1 MSDSFDE
8 LEPPD
13 PRSTLHR
20 VVEGLTVVALVV
32 AVILWQSDG
41 TLMAARTL
49 LGMDGDAQ
57 AEPSATLV
65 AMSVQPQ
72 PIQPQSSDI
81 RLVKHVAPAVST
93 PDIDPVATGSV
104 AAATATRPARPITP
118 PDVRPFPAQPAPD
131 PVRLV
136 TPSVALPPPPLTP
149 RGWTAA
155 CDRPEASFCTASQS
169 LSQPDDPLVETSWT
183 IEHSAGGLFAIWTA
197 PTGVMVD
204 RGMTLIM
211 GDGRPKTVPFTAC
224 GAHSCEVRARLAG
237 DFVSL
242 LRRSSRIST
251 EIVLKNGKTVSF
263 DFSREGLDAA
273 LAKLGV

>member
-13 PRSTLHR
+13 PRSTLYR

-49 LGMDGDAQ
+49 IGLDGGTAE
-57 AEPSATLV
+57 EPSSTLV
-65 AMSVQPQ
+65 AMSMQPSS
-72 PIQPQSSDI
+72 ILPQSSDI
-81 RLVKHVAPAVST
+81 RLVKHVAPAAPVA
-93 PDIDPVATGSV
+93 DVDPVATGSV
-104 AAATATRPARPITP
+104 ATPAATRPGRPSAR
-118 PDVRPFPAQPAPD
+118 QPAAET
-131 PVRLV
+131 VRLV
-136 TPSVALPPPPLTP
+136 APSATLPPLTP
-149 RGWTAA
+149 RGWIAA

-183 IEHSAGGLFAIWTA
+183 IEHSADGLFAVWTA
-197 PTGVMVD
+197 PTSVMVD
-204 RGMTLIM
+204 RGMTLMM
-211 GDGRPKTVPFTAC
+211 GDGHPKTVPFTAC

-237 DFVSL
+237 DFIAL

-251 EIVLKNGKTVSF
+251 EMVLKSGKTVSF
-263 DFSREGLDAA
+263 DFSRQGLDAA

>member
-13 PRSTLHR
+13 PRSTFYR

-49 LGMDGDAQ
+49 FGINGGVE
-57 AEPSATLV
+57 EPAPTLIAVSAPP
-65 AMSVQPQ
+65 AS
-72 PIQPQSSDI
+72 IQPQSTDI
-81 RLVKHVAPAVST
+81 RLVKHAAPAPVA
-93 PDIDPVATGSV
+93 DVDPVATGSI
-104 AAATATRPARPITP
+104 AAPVATRPARPF
-118 PDVRPFPAQPAPD
+118 VAQPAPE

-136 TPSVALPPPPLTP
+136 APSATLPPLTP
-149 RGWTAA
+149 RGWIAA

-183 IEHSAGGLFAIWTA
+183 IEHSADGLFAVWTA
-197 PTGVMVD
+197 PTSVMVD

-237 DFVSL
+237 DFIAL
-242 LRRSSRIST
+242 LRRSGRIST
-251 EIVLKNGKTVSF
+251 EMVLKSGKTVSF

>member
-13 PRSTLHR
+13 PRSTLYR

-49 LGMDGDAQ
+49 FGINGGGAE
-57 AEPSATLV
+57 EPSPTLV
-65 AMSVQPQ
+65 AMAAPAPS
-72 PIQPQSSDI
+72 IQPQSTDI
-81 RLVKHVAPAVST
+81 RLVKHVAPAA
-93 PDIDPVATGSV
+93 PIADIDPVATGSV
-104 AAATATRPARPITP
+104 AAPRTIPAAAPAVARS
-118 PDVRPFPAQPAPD
+118 FPAQPARE

-136 TPSVALPPPPLTP
+136 VPSATLPPPPLTP
-149 RGWTAA
+149 RGWIAA

-169 LSQPDDPLVETSWT
+169 LSQVDDPLVETSWT
-183 IEHSAGGLFAIWTA
+183 IEHSADGLFAVWTA
-197 PTGVMVD
+197 PTSVMVD

-211 GDGRPKTVPFTAC
+211 GDGSPKTVPFTAC

-237 DFVSL
+237 DFIAL
-242 LRRSSRIST
+242 LRRSGRIST
-251 EIVLKNGKTVSF
+251 EMVLKSGKTVSF
-263 DFSREGLDAA
+263 DFSRDGLDAA

>member
-13 PRSTLHR
+13 PRSTLYR

-49 LGMDGDAQ
+49 IGIDGGGAE
-57 AEPSATLV
+57 EPSPTLV
-65 AMSVQPQ
+65 AMSAPT
-72 PIQPQSSDI
+72 PAIQPQSTDI
-81 RLVKHVAPAVST
+81 RLVKHVAPAAPVA
-93 PDIDPVATGSV
+93 DIDPVATGSV
-104 AAATATRPARPITP
+104 AAPAATRP
-118 PDVRPFPAQPAPD
+118 VRPFAAQPAPE

-136 TPSVALPPPPLTP
+136 APSATLPAPPLTP
-149 RGWTAA
+149 RGWIAA

-169 LSQPDDPLVETSWT
+169 LSQVDDPLVETSWT
-183 IEHSAGGLFAIWTA
+183 IEHSADGLFAVWTA
-197 PTGVMVD
+197 PTSVMVD

-237 DFVSL
+237 DFIAL
-242 LRRSSRIST
+242 LRRSGRIST
-251 EIVLKNGKTVSF
+251 EMVLKSGKTVSF